1 MNLANVDR
9 AILARMEVFMKI
21 TNDEK
26 VCSFFASDYHFEM
39 ITLPYI
45 KESIEKN
52 KKVIVFTENNLET
65 TIDKV
70 LKGMNLD
77 EKMKSKILDIDWGN
91 KDSEKIEDL
100 KKANNENKEI
110 LILVKGKEQYIKN
123 IEDRFSKMSNNCE
136 TEIIDCYDVNEIG
149 DNTEKIAK
157 NYDKVLNT
165 VGKILLEF

>member
-9 AILARMEVFMKI
+9 AILARMEVSMKT

-52 KKVIVFTENNLET
+52 KKVIVFTENNLEA

-77 EKMKSKILDIDWGN
+77 EKTKGKILDIDWWN

-100 KKANNENKEI
+100 KKANNENKEL

-123 IEDRFSKMSNNCE
+123 
-136 TEIIDCYDVNEIG
+136 
-149 DNTEKIAK
+149 K
-157 NYDKVLNT
+157 NIKV
-165 VGKILLEF
+165 